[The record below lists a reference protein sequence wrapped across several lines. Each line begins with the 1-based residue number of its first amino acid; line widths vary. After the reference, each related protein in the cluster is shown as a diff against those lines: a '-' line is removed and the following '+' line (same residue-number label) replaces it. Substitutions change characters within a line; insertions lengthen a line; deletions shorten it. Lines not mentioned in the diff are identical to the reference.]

1 MYVRYE
7 VARNPNTPL
16 AALQELA
23 RDEDTDVAT
32 FANEELKKRT
42 QNKGAMTLNS
52 RKYKDEYSEEEG
64 GDEDAG
70 DVEGAADAAED
81 LLTNHPL
88 VAKVVGIG
96 SFYNESKDVPP
107 DVDYFVVLNVPFEND
122 GVSALSDSIES
133 LKNEYRNDD
142 GDTLVNIF
150 MEDSNGHLINSV
162 DLFFAKDD
170 PKNFS
175 LEQTYKG
182 RKEEMEDYREDWE
195 CGKILK

>member
-1 MYVRYE
+1 
-7 VARNPNTPL
+7 
-16 AALQELA
+16 
-23 RDEDTDVAT
+23 
-32 FANEELKKRT
+32 
-42 QNKGAMTLNS
+42 
-52 RKYKDEYSEEEG
+52 
-64 GDEDAG
+64 
-70 DVEGAADAAED
+70 